1 MTEPQKAAA
10 AAPAE
15 KKERGAQ
22 RVLVG
27 KVTSPKMQKTI
38 VVEVVRSVRHP
49 VYGKYVRIR
58 KKYKAHDEKGQF
70 KAGDVVEILE
80 HRPLSR
86 EKRWKAVRLVERP
99 AET

>member
-27 KVTSPKMQKTI
+27 KVTSAKMQKTI